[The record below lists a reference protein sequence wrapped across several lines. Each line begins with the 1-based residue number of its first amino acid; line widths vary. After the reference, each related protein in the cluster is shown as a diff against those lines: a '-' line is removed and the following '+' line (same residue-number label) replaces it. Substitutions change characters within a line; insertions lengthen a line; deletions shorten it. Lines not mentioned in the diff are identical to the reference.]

1 MRQARRH
8 VDEQLSILVSSQAD
22 SAAAEQRLVELQAD
36 VDRATET
43 RMRQLQHTNN
53 QLIGLHLACD
63 ESIKATEALKAAYPL
78 SAAAQAS
85 TDQSGGACLSSR
97 SPPPFTAQ
105 ERHGP
110 RFAPTSKHRIAGM
123 NSMLSN
129 YGWWQLAWEMFMGII
144 LAGTALYAWLS
155 SKNTVNTQEISDLKE
170 VCQLPRPSAW
180 PPWNPAACGPP
191 SCNACTSAST
201 T

>member
-1 MRQARRH
+1 MDNAQEHQSQQHAEIPAQAPQPAAEQQAQHEEVEQLTPETAVRQARRH

-78 SAAAQAS
+78 SAAA
-85 TDQSGGACLSSR
+85 
-97 SPPPFTAQ
+97 
-105 ERHGP
+105 
-110 RFAPTSKHRIAGM
+110 
-123 NSMLSN
+123 
-129 YGWWQLAWEMFMGII
+129 
-144 LAGTALYAWLS
+144 
-155 SKNTVNTQEISDLKE
+155 
-170 VCQLPRPSAW
+170 
-180 PPWNPAACGPP
+180 
-191 SCNACTSAST
+191 
-201 T
+201 